1 MFDGAFNFRES
12 ESTKKTPVGD
22 IFSLVVSCARKR
34 IKVYI
39 GELVHPLGDE
49 RLLYHL

>member
-1 MFDGAFNFRES
+1 MLDGAFNFREF

-22 IFSLVVSCARKR
+22 FFLLVVSYARKR

-39 GELVHPLGDE
+39 GNLAQPRKDE
-49 RLLYHL
+49 RLLYHW